1 MKNPKYR
8 DQPRS
13 IPFTSSE
20 TGRQGHG
27 ALQSGLNPGGD
38 SEEKEAERRGKK
50 RKKERKEGE
59 EKRREA
65 DKERDGEEGHEITA
79 VAGPFVTPRTSL
91 AKGRPGSECI
101 PRRPRAASLQFGPG
115 RTQVTACTPR

>member
-27 ALQSGLNPGGD
+27 ALRSGPNPGGD

-50 RKKERKEGE
+50 GRKKERKEKRRE
-59 EKRREA
+59 EKRIKRE
-65 DKERDGEEGHEITA
+65 T
-79 VAGPFVTPRTSL
+79 
-91 AKGRPGSECI
+91 GRRG
-101 PRRPRAASLQFGPG
+101 
-115 RTQVTACTPR
+115 TK